1 MIGEKTSAPTQ
12 ANLIKEG
19 TDASFVADVLEASK
33 VQPVIVDFWA
43 TWCGPCRQLGP
54 AIEKVVKETNG
65 KVKLVKIDVDQNQ
78 GIAAQ
83 LRIQSIPTVYAFSG
97 GRPVDGFTGAK
108 SETELRAFIEKL
120 GVDDAGPSIDDT
132 LALAQ
137 QSADDGDA
145 TSALEAYSFVLEQD
159 PGNLKAIAGV
169 ARVYL
174 KAQQPEQAKAFLD
187 MAPADTIDAEI
198 VGLRAALELSEGAP
212 TDIDGLRTKVAAN
225 GRDFEALYDLGR
237 ALAGRGD
244 TEEAIEALLE
254 IVKYEP
260 EWNNQAAR
268 QYLFKIFAAVGNTSP
283 LVKAGRRRLSSL
295 LFS

>member
-1 MIGEKTSAPTQ
+1 MA
-12 ANLIKEG
+12 G
-19 TDASFVADVLEASK
+19 TDPNIIDGSEQTFMADVIEASMT
-33 VQPVIVDFWA
+33 QPVIVDFWA

-54 AIEKVVKETNG
+54 AIEKVVKETKG

-97 GRPVDGFTGAK
+97 GRPVDGFMGAK
-108 SETELRAFIEKL
+108 SEAELRAFVEKL
-120 GVDDAGPSIDDT
+120 GIDDSGPSIDDT

-137 QSADDGDA
+137 QSADDGDI

-159 PGNLKAIAGV
+159 PVNLKAIAGV
-169 ARVYL
+169 ARLYL
-174 KAQQPEQAKAFLD
+174 KVQQPEQAKAFLD
-187 MAPADTIDAEI
+187 MAPADTIDADI

-212 TDIDGLRTKVAAN
+212 TDVDGLRAKVAAN

-237 ALAGRGD
+237 ALAGRGH
-244 TEEAIEALLE
+244 TEEAVEVLLE

-260 EWNNQAAR
+260 DWNNQAAR

-283 LVKAGRRRLSSL
+283 LAKAGRRRLASM

>member
-1 MIGEKTSAPTQ
+1 MA
-12 ANLIKEG
+12 G
-19 TDASFVADVLEASK
+19 TDPNIIDGSEQTFMADVIEESMTR
-33 VQPVIVDFWA
+33 PVIVDFWA

-65 KVKLVKIDVDQNQ
+65 KVKLVKIDVDKNQN
-78 GIAAQ
+78 IAAQ

-97 GRPVDGFTGAK
+97 GRPIDGFMGAK
-108 SETELRAFIEKL
+108 SESELRAFIEKL
-120 GVDDAGPSIDDT
+120 GVDDGAPSIEDT

-137 QSADDGDA
+137 QSVDDGDV

-159 PGNLKAIAGV
+159 PANLKAIAGM

-174 KAQQPEQAKAFLD
+174 KVQQPEQAQAFLD
-187 MAPADTIDAEI
+187 MAPADTLDADI
-198 VGLRAALELSEGAP
+198 VGLRASFALAEGAP
-212 TDIDGLRTKVAAN
+212 TDVDGLRAKVAAN

-237 ALAGRGD
+237 ALAARGD
-244 TEEAIEALLE
+244 TEESIDLLLE

-260 EWNNQAAR
+260 DWNDQAAR
-268 QYLFKIFAAVGNTSP
+268 QYLFKIFAAIGNTSP
-283 LVKAGRRRLSSL
+283 LAKAGRRRLSSM

>member
-1 MIGEKTSAPTQ
+1 MA
-12 ANLIKEG
+12 G
-19 TDASFVADVLEASK
+19 TDPNIIDGTEETFMADVIEASMT
-33 VQPVIVDFWA
+33 QPVIVDFWA

-54 AIEKVVKETNG
+54 AIEKVVKETKG

-97 GRPVDGFTGAK
+97 GRPVDGFMGAK

-120 GVDDAGPSIDDT
+120 GVNEDTGPSIDDT

-137 QSADDGDA
+137 QSADDGDV
-145 TSALEAYSFVLEQD
+145 TSALEAFSFVLEQE
-159 PGNLKAIAGV
+159 PENLKAIAGI
-169 ARVYL
+169 ARLYL
-174 KAQQPEQAKAFLD
+174 KAQQPEQAKTFLD
-187 MAPADTIDAEI
+187 MAPADTIDAGV

-212 TDIDGLRTKVAAN
+212 TDVAGLQAKVATD
-225 GRDFEALYDLGR
+225 GRNFEALYDLGR
-237 ALAGRGD
+237 GLAARGD

-268 QYLFKIFAAVGNTSP
+268 QYLFKIFAAVGNSSP

>member
-1 MIGEKTSAPTQ
+1 MA
-12 ANLIKEG
+12 G
-19 TDASFVADVLEASK
+19 TDPNIIDGSEQTFMADVIEASMT
-33 VQPVIVDFWA
+33 QPVIVDFWA

-54 AIEKVVKETNG
+54 AIEKVVKETKG

-97 GRPVDGFTGAK
+97 GRPVDGFMGAK
-108 SETELRAFIEKL
+108 SEAELRAFVEKL
-120 GVDDAGPSIDDT
+120 GIDDSGPSIDDT

-137 QSADDGDA
+137 QSADDGDI

-159 PGNLKAIAGV
+159 PANLKAIAGV
-169 ARVYL
+169 ARLYL
-174 KAQQPEQAKAFLD
+174 KVQQPEQAKAFLD
-187 MAPADTIDAEI
+187 MAPADTIDADI
-198 VGLRAALELSEGAP
+198 TGLRAALELSEGAP
-212 TDIDGLRTKVAAN
+212 TDVDGLRARVAAN

-237 ALAGRGD
+237 ALAGSGH
-244 TEEAIEALLE
+244 TEEAVEVLLE

-260 EWNNQAAR
+260 DWNDQAAR

-283 LVKAGRRRLSSL
+283 LAKAGRRRLSSM

>member
-1 MIGEKTSAPTQ
+1 MA
-12 ANLIKEG
+12 G
-19 TDASFVADVLEASK
+19 TDPNIIDGSEQTFMADVIEASMT
-33 VQPVIVDFWA
+33 QPVIVDFWA

-54 AIEKVVKETNG
+54 AIEKVVKETKG

-97 GRPVDGFTGAK
+97 GRPVDGFMGAK
-108 SETELRAFIEKL
+108 SEAELRAFVEKL
-120 GVDDAGPSIDDT
+120 GIDDSGPSIDDT
-132 LALAQ
+132 VALAE
-137 QSADDGDA
+137 QSADDGDV

-159 PGNLKAIAGV
+159 PANLKAIAGV
-169 ARVYL
+169 ARLYL
-174 KAQQPEQAKAFLD
+174 KVQQPEQAKAFLD
-187 MAPADTIDAEI
+187 MAPADTIDAGI

-212 TDIDGLRTKVAAN
+212 TDVDGLRAKVAAN
-225 GRDFEALYDLGR
+225 GRDFAALYDLGR

-244 TEEAIEALLE
+244 TEEAIEVLLE

-260 EWNNQAAR
+260 DWNDQAAR

-283 LVKAGRRRLSSL
+283 LAKAGRRRLAGM

>member
-1 MIGEKTSAPTQ
+1 MA
-12 ANLIKEG
+12 G
-19 TDASFVADVLEASK
+19 TDPNIIDGSEQTFMADVIEASMT
-33 VQPVIVDFWA
+33 QPVIVDFWA

-54 AIEKVVKETNG
+54 AIEKVVKETKG

-97 GRPVDGFTGAK
+97 GRPVDGFMGAK
-108 SETELRAFIEKL
+108 SEAELRAFVEKL
-120 GVDDAGPSIDDT
+120 GIDDSGPSIDDT

-137 QSADDGDA
+137 QSADDGDI

-159 PGNLKAIAGV
+159 PVNLKAIAGV
-169 ARVYL
+169 ARLYL
-174 KAQQPEQAKAFLD
+174 KVQQPEQAKAFLD
-187 MAPADTIDAEI
+187 MAPADTIDADI

-212 TDIDGLRTKVAAN
+212 TDVDGLRAKVAAN

-244 TEEAIEALLE
+244 TEEAVEVLLE

-260 EWNNQAAR
+260 DWNNQAAR

-283 LVKAGRRRLSSL
+283 LAKAGRRRLASM

>member
-1 MIGEKTSAPTQ
+1 MAGSDPNIIDGSEQT
-12 ANLIKEG
+12 
-19 TDASFVADVLEASK
+19 FMADVIEESMTR
-33 VQPVIVDFWA
+33 PVIVDFWA

-54 AIEKVVKETNG
+54 AIEKVVKEAKG
-65 KVKLVKIDVDQNQ
+65 KVKLVKIDVDKNQ

-97 GRPVDGFTGAK
+97 GRPVDGFMGAK
-108 SETELRAFIEKL
+108 SESELRTFIEKL
-120 GVDDAGPSIDDT
+120 GIDDGAPSVEDT

-137 QSADDGDA
+137 QSADDGDV

-169 ARVYL
+169 ARLYL
-174 KAQQPEQAKAFLD
+174 KVQQPDQARAFLD
-187 MAPADTIDAEI
+187 MAPADTNDADI
-198 VGLRAALELSEGAP
+198 LGLRASFALAEGAP
-212 TDIDGLRTKVAAN
+212 ADVDGLRARVAAD

-237 ALAGRGD
+237 ALAARGE
-244 TEEAIEALLE
+244 TEEAINVLLE

-260 EWNNQAAR
+260 EWNDQAAR
-268 QYLFKIFAAVGNTSP
+268 QYLFKIFAAIGNTSQ
-283 LVKAGRRRLSSL
+283 LAKAGRRRLSSM

>member
-1 MIGEKTSAPTQ
+1 MA
-12 ANLIKEG
+12 G
-19 TDASFVADVLEASK
+19 TDPNIIDGSEQTFMADVIEASMP
-33 VQPVIVDFWA
+33 QPVIVDFWA
-43 TWCGPCRQLGP
+43 TWCGPSRQLGP
-54 AIEKVVKETNG
+54 AIEKVVKETKG

-97 GRPVDGFTGAK
+97 GRPVDGFMGAK
-108 SETELRAFIEKL
+108 SEAELRAFVEKL
-120 GVDDAGPSIDDT
+120 GIDDGTPSIDDT

-137 QSADDGDA
+137 QSADDGDFA
-145 TSALEAYSFVLEQD
+145 SAMEAYSFILEQE
-159 PGNLKAIAGV
+159 PANLKAIAGI
-169 ARVYL
+169 AKLYL
-174 KAQQPEQAKAFLD
+174 KLQQPDQAKAFLD
-187 MAPADTIDAEI
+187 MAPADTIDADI
-198 VGLRAALELSEGAP
+198 TGLRASFALAEGAP
-212 TDIDGLRTKVAAN
+212 TDVDGLRAKVAAN

-237 ALAGRGD
+237 ALAARGE
-244 TEEAIEALLE
+244 TEEAIDTLLE

-283 LVKAGRRRLSSL
+283 LVKAGRRRLSSM